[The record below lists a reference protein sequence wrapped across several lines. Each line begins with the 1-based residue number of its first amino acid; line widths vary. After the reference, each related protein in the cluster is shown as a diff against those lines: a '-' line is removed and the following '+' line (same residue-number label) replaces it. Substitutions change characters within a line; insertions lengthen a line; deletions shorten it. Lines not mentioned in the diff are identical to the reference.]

1 MQHFATAS
9 SLELLRF
16 DYLITG
22 DRHRAE
28 DLLQDALLAL
38 NRRFGDGP
46 MRVPNPVAYARRT
59 MTNLNITRSR
69 RSASSEVVVDLFD
82 DLPAPS
88 GSDPADRDLLWQA
101 SRRLP
106 VRQRTVRSPA
116 SRALAAL
123 PGGSRTGLLGRRCA
137 MTDPLE
143 LIDRSNVTTSASYRS
158 ARTPTGWPCSTT
170 TFTGW
175 TPTRG
180 RRPARYRTT
189 TSPLASPAS
198 SPPRLGTWPATNPGS
213 RGQTPTTGRT
223 SLPVRMPPRS
233 RIIPVRSPTP

>member
-143 LIDRSNVTTSASYRS
+143 LIDRSNVHNKRVVPISTYPDRMALFDNHVYWMDANKGKATSAVQDYDI
-158 ARTPTGWPCSTT
+158 ATGKSRVLTT
-170 TFTGW
+170 
-175 TPTRG
+175 
-180 RRPARYRTT
+180 
-189 TSPLASPAS
+189 
-198 SPPRLGTWPATNPGS
+198 
-213 RGQTPTTGRT
+213 
-223 SLPVRMPPRS
+223 
-233 RIIPVRSPTP
+233 